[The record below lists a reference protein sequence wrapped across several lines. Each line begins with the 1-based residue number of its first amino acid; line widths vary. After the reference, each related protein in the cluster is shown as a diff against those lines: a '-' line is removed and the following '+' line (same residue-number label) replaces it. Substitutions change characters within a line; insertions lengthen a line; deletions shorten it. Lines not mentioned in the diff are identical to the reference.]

1 MQNYLENVTVEQRQ
15 EWLAK
20 AHEARKVKKQAG
32 AHLIQDHG
40 DDETVWRSLASSVGF
55 RMPALHI
62 PASELKYV
70 RKLLK
75 KIDRDMDWCKTVF
88 GYSNMARFYKDNPA
102 WSIVALCGL
111 ILEDWNEEI
120 ENGVGEYID

>member
-1 MQNYLENVTVEQRQ
+1 MQNYLENASVEQRQ

-20 AHEARKVKKQAG
+20 AQEARKLKREAG

-40 DDETVWRSLASSVGF
+40 DDEKVWRTLASGVDF
-55 RMPALHI
+55 RMPASHI

-70 RKLLK
+70 RRLLK
-75 KIDRDMDWCKTVF
+75 KIDRDMDWCKDVF
-88 GYSNMARFYKDNPA
+88 GYSNMAQFYKDNPKWNA
-102 WSIVALCGL
+102 VSLCGL
-111 ILEDWNEEI
+111 ILEDWNDEI